1 MNKRLISLSLA
12 TFILLNSVT
21 CKAADMSADIAEQL
35 INEGIL
41 LSKEYK
47 NQDAIARFDEVII
60 ELKSSSEPNTQ
71 AEVAS
76 ALVNK
81 SLVLNN
87 MGRQKDAIA
96 IADDAI
102 NHFGSSSEPALQEH
116 IAKAYFSKGAST
128 FMETSNLGRHASDSD
143 YIKILIHA
151 INSFDIVTVR
161 FGESKIPAIQVSVAK
176 ALNYKGAA
184 FSQLHNPKK
193 AIENYDEVI
202 KKFSLSTDPFLLE
215 QLVTAMLY
223 KGFAFEELGQKPEA
237 LTCMDQV
244 INKFDKSTNQE
255 IRRQVQTAHNF
266 KEYITEN
273 N

>member
-1 MNKRLISLSLA
+1 
-12 TFILLNSVT
+12 
-21 CKAADMSADIAEQL
+21 
-35 INEGIL
+35 
-41 LSKEYK
+41 
-47 NQDAIARFDEVII
+47 
-60 ELKSSSEPNTQ
+60 
-71 AEVAS
+71 
-76 ALVNK
+76 
-81 SLVLNN
+81 
-87 MGRQKDAIA
+87 
-96 IADDAI
+96 
-102 NHFGSSSEPALQEH
+102 
-116 IAKAYFSKGAST
+116 
-128 FMETSNLGRHASDSD
+128 
-143 YIKILIHA
+143 
-151 INSFDIVTVR
+151 
-161 FGESKIPAIQVSVAK
+161 
-176 ALNYKGAA
+176 
-184 FSQLHNPKK
+184 LHNPKK